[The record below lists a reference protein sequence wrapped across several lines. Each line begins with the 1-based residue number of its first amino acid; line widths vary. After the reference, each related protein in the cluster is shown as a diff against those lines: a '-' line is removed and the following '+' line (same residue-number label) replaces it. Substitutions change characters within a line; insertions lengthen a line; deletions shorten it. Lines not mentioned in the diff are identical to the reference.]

1 MGCNVVAAEAK
12 DQWNGRRNMTHE
24 AVPAASASELRKAIK
39 DWCRDAVKRSGK
51 RVRTLTEL
59 MGEQVPWLSLRLSP
73 AVNVALSQRAL
84 ILLSRLTRQAI
95 PAEVLEARARLDE
108 LVEAGQAKGP
118 QPIRGQLPDDCLTAE
133 AEMACLIELA
143 HEDAGE
149 AVRERNVAFMRQ
161 RFGLGTGQAQ
171 TLEQVG
177 QQFSLTRERVRQIEA
192 KMLRRLAAAAES
204 LATPRLDEVVAVA
217 MQRRGMPIAA
227 VQAELAPV
235 LGAVALTEAL
245 RFVQELRPP
254 EEELAT
260 HRAQIYGQTLIPVL
274 VTDEA
279 QARRTLAV
287 SVAARK
293 LVSYTGACL
302 VADLRVFVEDRLGE
316 PIDLQALRQLVEAL
330 PDHQWLGSGRRWFWF
345 RNSEL
350 SPMLTRAAIILSIAQ
365 APVDIETLYAGLVR
379 GADRPRDSES
389 TPFCDPIPPSA
400 IVQDILDNHPSFQR
414 RLASS
419 YALAIPFDVLEH
431 VEGVNR
437 QLIPALEQS
446 GGVATRQELAKVQR
460 PDGRPIGREHLGMLL
475 SMSPYL
481 ERRGPGVYVF
491 RGRQIAD
498 DVLQGAMDRS
508 RAQIPSH
515 FGHASQR
522 RPQSA
527 EGTFVA
533 RVTITEGLKR
543 TRNVFL
549 RGSDVPLGMDGD
561 YRIASDGDATCRLV
575 DDTHGIRLRR
585 LGPNLIHGI
594 ATAEIGTTLV
604 LQFNTKSRT
613 LTWEVDAPTDGAPQP
628 R

>member
-1 MGCNVVAAEAK
+1 
-12 DQWNGRRNMTHE
+12 MTHE
-24 AVPAASASELRKAIK
+24 VVPTTSANDLRKVIK
-39 DWCRDAVKRSGK
+39 DWCREAVKRSGK

-73 AVNVALSQRAL
+73 SVNVALSQRAL
-84 ILLSRLTRQAI
+84 VLLSRLTRQAL
-95 PAEVLEARARLDE
+95 PAEVLEARAQLDE
-108 LVEAGQAKGP
+108 WVAAGQAKGLP
-118 QPIRGQLPDDCLTAE
+118 PIRGQLPDDCLTAE

-143 HEDAGE
+143 HEDVGE
-149 AVRERNVAFMRQ
+149 AVRARNIEFMRQ

-192 KMLRRLAAAAES
+192 KMLSRLAAAAES

-227 VQAELAPV
+227 VHAELAPV

-293 LVSYTGACL
+293 LVSYSGACL
-302 VADLRVFVEDRLGE
+302 VADLRVFVENRLGE

-345 RNSEL
+345 RNSEY
-350 SPMLTRAAIILSIAQ
+350 SPMLTRVAIILAIAQ

-400 IVQDILDNHPSFQR
+400 IVQDILDNHPDFQR
-414 RLASS
+414 RIASA
-419 YALAIPFDVLEH
+419 YALNVPFDALEN

-460 PDGRPIGREHLGMLL
+460 LDGRAIGREHLGMLL

-481 ERRGPGVYVF
+481 ERRGPGVYAF
-491 RGRQIAD
+491 RGRQIPDEVMQA
-498 DVLQGAMDRS
+498 AMDRS
-508 RAQIPSH
+508 RAQIPAH
-515 FGHASQR
+515 FGISTQR
-522 RPQSA
+522 RAESA
-527 EGTFVA
+527 HGSFAV
-533 RVTITEGLKR
+533 RVPVTEGLKR
-543 TRNVFL
+543 THNVFL
-549 RGSDVPLGMDGD
+549 RRSDVPFGANGE
-561 YRIASDGDATCRLV
+561 YRQDAGNATCRLIE
-575 DDTHGIRLRR
+575 DSHGIRLRR
-585 LGPNLIHGI
+585 LGAAINQAI
-594 ATAEIGTTLV
+594 AGADVGSVLV
-604 LQFNTKSRT
+604 LRFDLETKT
-613 LTWEVDAPTDGAPQP
+613 MDWEVVSRPEEARPAKAHSSLAE
-628 R
+628 RSA